1 MSLVIPTAFA
11 FVVLRFD
18 SFLAAMKTTS
28 SGSSDSAASD
38 SEDAAN
44 QATPNR
50 VLDQKTGADRR
61 RSARPDEA
69 RVLEHFRRLRG
80 PAELLRDHDRDPLR
94 EHLVMIHAPLV
105 EHCARSL
112 SSSEDL
118 LEDLVQEGNI
128 GLIKAVDRYDPEKGV
143 RFSTYACHLITGE
156 MRHYLRDLGKMI
168 HEPGWHSELRRQVER
183 AAEDLIQKLGRPPRP
198 EEVGHAL
205 DMQPQVVRKVLESS
219 KTLSVSSLDTDDDD
233 DESPSK
239 LRLFD
244 ESDYSL
250 PLLAT
255 SVEDRIT
262 LGEALPQLREQ
273 EKRAV
278 TMFYYGEKT
287 KTEVARELGVS
298 VNYAAYL
305 IKKGLEQLR
314 KIIES
319 EAPLHLAAPPL
330 PSTIAWHDLPR
341 WVDENKS
348 SLLRAVSAAYE
359 APQNYPTT
367 NELST
372 PNDNQK
378 HLNGTS
384 NGNSVV
390 PGLAL
395 ETPSAKAAS
404 AKAPNAKNE
413 YSMLLFRIANW
424 REATANFNVESCR
437 ESNRLV
443 AELTRRSCR
452 KADKIVSINAAPFG
466 GLALIALVGGG
477 EIVGQRVR
485 ERWMKACAPTAIAP
499 PNAAIAGELQ
509 KQFAVVSAPRDG
521 KEPQQLVQK
530 LEELAQDA
538 QARAN

>member
-1 MSLVIPTAFA
+1 
-11 FVVLRFD
+11 
-18 SFLAAMKTTS
+18 MKTTS
-28 SGSSDSAASD
+28 GSPDSAAPD
-38 SEDAAN
+38 SENAINAAAN
-44 QATPNR
+44 SAAPVSN
-50 VLDQKTGADRR
+50 VGKKTGGAERR
-61 RSARPDEA
+61 RSPRPDEA
-69 RVLEHFRRLRG
+69 QVLEQFRRLRG
-80 PAELLRDHDRDPLR
+80 PAELLRDGDRKPLR

-105 EHCARSL
+105 EHCARAL
-112 SSSEDL
+112 TSSEDL

-183 AAEDLIQKLGRPPRP
+183 AAEDLIQKLGRSPKP

-205 DMQPQVVRKVLESS
+205 DMQPQIVRKVLESS
-219 KTLSVSSLDTDDDD
+219 NTLSVSSLDTDDED
-233 DESPSK
+233 DESPTK

-250 PLLAT
+250 PLLST
-255 SVEDRIT
+255 SVENRVT

-348 SLLRAVSAAYE
+348 SLLRAASAAYE
-359 APQNYPTT
+359 TPQSANAANETAPQNG
-367 NELST
+367 SAK
-372 PNDNQK
+372 Q
-378 HLNGTS
+378 LNGTQN
-384 NGNSVV
+384 NGADSENRLVESEIVTD
-390 PGLAL
+390 
-395 ETPSAKAAS
+395 ETSKNANVKSASTKTS
-404 AKAPNAKNE
+404 NAKNE

-424 REATANFNVESCR
+424 RDATANFDDSLCR
-437 ESNRLV
+437 ESDRLV

-452 KADKIVSINAAPFG
+452 KADKVVTVDNAPFG
-466 GLALIALVGGG
+466 GLTLIALVGGG

-485 ERWMKACAPTAIAP
+485 ERWMKACAPAAIAP
-499 PNAAIAGELQ
+499 PNAAISGELK
-509 KQFAVVSAPRDG
+509 KQFAAASAPRDG
-521 KEPQQLVQK
+521 NEPRQLMQK
-530 LEELAQDA
+530 LEQFAQDA
-538 QARAN
+538 EARAN